1 MKNRRGTMCTNI
13 KNAIFSTFGVERL
26 PPLKN
31 NYSATDVVEWK
42 QNNKVKTCFESL
54 FERNEEDLLSLFRCN
69 LIFKI
74 THLSK

>member
-1 MKNRRGTMCTNI
+1 MKNHRGTMCTNI
-13 KNAIFSTFGVERL
+13 KNAIFGTFGVEWL

-54 FERNEEDLLSLFRCN
+54 FE
-69 LIFKI
+69 
-74 THLSK
+74 